1 MGLISNAILIVA
13 RIIRA
18 IHSRLDSFHH
28 VLIKKKVNTNV
39 AIKTHTENMLSLN
52 NIVQK
57 FMSHPLAKRQV
68 GCKFNG
74 VITADIQIIQ
84 SILNISDHITFHTHI
99 SYFFLMIA
107 ANVAATSGR
116 EVHAA
121 MIVAQ
126 IARSET
132 QKFWAINTAAST
144 TKSEAKTRIHKLAIS
159 FAKFN
164 IIHKS
169 FSLDF
174 HLFLE

>member
-1 MGLISNAILIVA
+1 M
-13 RIIRA
+13 RA

-28 VLIKKKVNTNV
+28 VLMKKKVNIKV
-39 AIKTHTENMLSLN
+39 AIKTHTENILSLN

-99 SYFFLMIA
+99 SYFFLIIA
-107 ANVAATSGR
+107 AKVAATSGR

-121 MIVAQ
+121 MIVAH
-126 IARSET
+126 IAHSET
-132 QKFWAINTAAST
+132 QRF
-144 TKSEAKTRIHKLAIS
+144 
-159 FAKFN
+159 
-164 IIHKS
+164 
-169 FSLDF
+169 
-174 HLFLE
+174 

>member
-1 MGLISNAILIVA
+1 MEAKT
-13 RIIRA
+13 IRA
-18 IHSRLDSFHH
+18 IHSRLDSFHQ
-28 VLIKKKVNTNV
+28 VLMKKKVSTNV
-39 AIKTHTENMLSLN
+39 AIKTHTENILSLN

-57 FMSHPLAKRQV
+57 FMSHPLDKRQV

-99 SYFFLMIA
+99 SYFFLIIA

-126 IARSET
+126 IAHSET
-132 QKFWAINTAAST
+132 QKF
-144 TKSEAKTRIHKLAIS
+144 
-159 FAKFN
+159 
-164 IIHKS
+164 
-169 FSLDF
+169 
-174 HLFLE
+174 